1 MVDSLRLEDG
11 VMVEHRDVIQDEATR
26 EGSAGGCPVLNSY
39 HAMKRSLLVK
49 VLCYN
54 FWKYTLS
61 VTPGRTIH
69 SLPATFDDNFYS
81 HPDYHTL
88 EPTPAVH

>member
-1 MVDSLRLEDG
+1 
-11 VMVEHRDVIQDEATR
+11 MVEHWDVIQDAR
-26 EGSAGGCPVLNSY
+26 
-39 HAMKRSLLVK
+39 KFRRRSQLAK

-54 FWKYTLS
+54 FGRHALS

-69 SLPATFDDNFYS
+69 SLPATLDDNFYS